1 MAKKQELTYA
11 SAIAEIEEI
20 MAQIESNELDI
31 DKLTESVKRVTAL
44 IKFCKTKLYETEE
57 EVNRVIKEIS

>member
-1 MAKKQELTYA
+1 MTKKQELTYA
-11 SAIAEIEEI
+11 TAVAEIEEI

-31 DKLTESVKRVTAL
+31 DKLTESVKRVATL

-57 EVNRVIKEIS
+57 EVNRVLKEIS

>member
-20 MAQIESNELDI
+20 MAQIESNELNI

>member
-11 SAIAEIEEI
+11 SAIAEIEQV
-20 MAQIESNELDI
+20 MARIESNELDI
-31 DKLTESVKRVTAL
+31 DTLTESVKRVTML